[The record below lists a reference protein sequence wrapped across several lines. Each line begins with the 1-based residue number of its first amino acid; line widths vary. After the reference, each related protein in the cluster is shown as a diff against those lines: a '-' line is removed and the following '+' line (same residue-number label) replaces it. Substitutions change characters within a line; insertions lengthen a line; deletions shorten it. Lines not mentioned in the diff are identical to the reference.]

1 MKREWLGSFACYR
14 DDTVNRLT
22 TAFEVEDPGKPCE
35 VYFESSSPRM
45 SIAKDIILSLR
56 SVFKV

>member
-1 MKREWLGSFACYR
+1 MKKEWIGSFACCR
-14 DDTVNRLT
+14 GGTVNRLT
-22 TAFEVEDPGKPCE
+22 ACEVEDPGKPCE
-35 VYFESSSPRM
+35 VYSEASSFRM